1 MSNTLLTPTQVTRKA
16 LMVLHQKLNFVGTI
30 NRGYDDS
37 FAKDGAKI
45 GNTLN
50 IRVPNQYTV
59 RTGPTLSTQDTTET
73 SVQLQVSTQKGVDVN
88 FTSNDLTMS
97 LDDFSDRIIEPA
109 MAVLAAN
116 IEADAMNMVN
126 DVYQQINNQGSA
138 ITFNN
143 VLTARK
149 RLVDSLAPV
158 NDRTCNLCTQDN
170 VDLVDALKGLF
181 QDSTNIAK
189 QYREG
194 YMGRTAG
201 FDFLENTL
209 WPTHLSG
216 TENGSSPTFAVNGA
230 NQTGSSITVSNGS
243 SKTLTQG
250 DIITFAGCYSV
261 HPETKAVSSQL
272 QQFVVTAPVAST
284 GTVIPISPAIV
295 TSGAAQNVSASPTN
309 TGVVTKVG
317 TASQQYGLS
326 LAYQKNAFAF
336 ATADLIMPRGVDFAA
351 REVLDGVSMRIVRQ
365 YDIVN
370 DKFPCRIDVL
380 YGYKTIR
387 PQLACRL
394 ANN

>member
-59 RTGPTLSTQDTTET
+59 RTGPTLSTQDTTEN

-138 ITFNN
+138 IAFNN
-143 VLTARK
+143 VLMARK

-230 NQTGSSITVSNGS
+230 NQTGSSVTVSNGS

-250 DIITFAGCYSV
+250 DIVTFAGCYSV

-272 QQFVVTAPVAST
+272 QQFVVTAPVSST
-284 GTVIPISPAIV
+284 GTSIPISPAIV
-295 TSGAAQNVSASPTN
+295 TGGAAQNVSASPTN
-309 TGVVTKVG
+309 TGAVTKVG

-336 ATADLIMPRGVDFAA
+336 ATADLIMPKGVDFAA

>member
-1 MSNTLLTPTQVTRKA
+1 M
-16 LMVLHQKLNFVGTI
+16 
-30 NRGYDDS
+30 
-37 FAKDGAKI
+37 
-45 GNTLN
+45 
-50 IRVPNQYTV
+50 
-59 RTGPTLSTQDTTET
+59 
-73 SVQLQVSTQKGVDVN
+73 QLQVSTQKGVDVN

-116 IEADAMNMVN
+116 IEADAMNMVTDIYN
-126 DVYQQINNQGSA
+126 QVNNQGAA
-138 ITFNN
+138 ITFQQIM
-143 VLTARK
+143 TGRK
-149 RLVDSLAPV
+149 LLVDNLVPPG
-158 NDRTCNLCTQDN
+158 DRTCNLCTQDN
-170 VDLVDALKGLF
+170 LDLVNALKGLF
-181 QDSTNIAK
+181 QDSTQIAK

-209 WPTHLSG
+209 WPSHGVG
-216 TENGSSPTFAVNGA
+216 TKAGSPVVNGSGQS
-230 NQTGSSITVSNGS
+230 GSSLVTNGWTAS
-243 SKTLTQG
+243 TAALNKG
-250 DIITFAGCYSV
+250 DVFTIAGVYRV
-261 HPETKAVSSQL
+261 HPETKAQTGQL
-272 QQFVVTAPVAST
+272 QQFVATAACTADGSGNITIPV
-284 GTVIPISPAIV
+284 SPAIV
-295 TSGAAQNVSASPTN
+295 TSGPTQNVSGSPAANAVIT
-309 TGVVTKVG
+309 VAG
-317 TASQQYGLS
+317 TASTAHGIS
-326 LAYQKNAFAF
+326 MAYHKDAFTF

>member
-1 MSNTLLTPTQVTRKA
+1 VTRKA

-37 FAKDGAKI
+37 FAKDGARI

-88 FTSNDLTMS
+88 FTSNDLTLS

-138 ITFNN
+138 ITFHN
-143 VLTARK
+143 VLLARK

-181 QDSTNIAK
+181 QDSTNIAR

-230 NQTGSSITVSNGS
+230 NQTGSSVTVSNGS
-243 SKTLTQG
+243 AKTLTVG
-250 DIITFAGCYSV
+250 DIVTFAGCYSV

-272 QQFVVTAPVAST
+272 QQFTVTAPVATS

-295 TSGAAQNVSASPTN
+295 TTGAGQNVSASPTN
-309 TGVVTKVG
+309 TGAVTKVG
-317 TASQQYGLS
+317 TASQAYGIS

-336 ATADLIMPRGVDFAA
+336 ATADLIMPKGVDFAA

>member
-1 MSNTLLTPTQVTRKA
+1 MSNILLTPTQVTRKA

-59 RTGPTLSTQDTTET
+59 RTGPTLSAQDTTES

-97 LDDFSDRIIEPA
+97 LDDFSERILEPA

-116 IEADAMNMVN
+116 IEADAMNMVG
-126 DVYQQINNQGSA
+126 DVYQQINNLGAA

-216 TENGSSPTFAVNGA
+216 TENGASPTFAVNGA
-230 NQTGSSITVSNGS
+230 SQTGSSITVSNGS
-243 SKTLTQG
+243 GKTLTQG

-261 HPETKAVSSQL
+261 HPETKAVSTQL
-272 QQFVVTAPVAST
+272 QQFVVTAPVSST
-284 GTVIPISPAIV
+284 GTTIAISPAIV
-295 TSGAAQNVSASPTN
+295 TSGATQNVSASPTN
-309 TGVVTKVG
+309 TGAVTKVG
-317 TASQQYGLS
+317 GASEQYGLS

>member
-37 FAKDGAKI
+37 FAKDGARI

-143 VLTARK
+143 VLMARK

-230 NQTGSSITVSNGS
+230 NQTGASVTVSNGS
-243 SKTLTQG
+243 SKTLTVG
-250 DIITFAGCYSV
+250 DIVTFAGCYSV

-272 QQFVVTAPVAST
+272 QQFVVTAPVAGT
-284 GTVIPISPAIV
+284 GTVIAISPAIV
-295 TSGAAQNVSASPTN
+295 TSGAGQNVSASPTN
-309 TGVVTKVG
+309 TGAVTKVG
-317 TASQQYGLS
+317 TASQNYGLS

-336 ATADLIMPRGVDFAA
+336 ATADLIMPKGVDFAA

>member
-59 RTGPTLSTQDTTET
+59 RTGPTLSTQDTTEN

-97 LDDFSDRIIEPA
+97 LDDFSERILEPA

-149 RLVDSLAPV
+149 RLVDSLAPI

-216 TENGSSPTFAVNGA
+216 TENGASPTFAVNGA
-230 NQTGSSITVSNGS
+230 GQTGSSVTVSNPS
-243 SKTLTQG
+243 SKTLTVG
-250 DIITFAGCYSV
+250 DIVTFAGCYSV

-272 QQFVVTAPVAST
+272 QQFTVTAPVSST
-284 GTVIPISPAIV
+284 GTSIAISPAIV
-295 TSGAAQNVSASPTN
+295 TSGATQNVSASPTT
-309 TGVVTKVG
+309 TGAVTKVG
-317 TASQQYGLS
+317 GASQAYGLS

-336 ATADLIMPRGVDFAA
+336 ATADLIMPKGVDFAA